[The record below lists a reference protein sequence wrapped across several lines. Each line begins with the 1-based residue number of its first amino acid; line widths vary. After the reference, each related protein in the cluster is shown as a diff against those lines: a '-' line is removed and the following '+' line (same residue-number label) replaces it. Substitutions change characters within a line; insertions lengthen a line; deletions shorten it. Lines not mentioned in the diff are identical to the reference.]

1 MRKVEGIAVVVARRG
16 DLSVHP
22 SNHPSG
28 AAPQRNSFQ
37 INAIQ
42 LHFPSCLAK
51 FKCLRTESEATKK
64 STIGHL
70 STNVKLFFFF
80 LFLASSSLLI
90 HLIKYPK
97 GWDWPELPLAAGRR
111 KWRNA
116 QQPWISSSVHLLDTL
131 EKLLRNPPF
140 LLEGEA
146 WIQGHLLNC
155 YGQCHVA
162 IYAFQSHPL
171 MYTCVY
177 NVRCFL
183 T

>member
-1 MRKVEGIAVVVARRG
+1 MDHFRVLEYSWKPNIGDFQLLAQCTWRPHVYTIYNIPIYQYTTCMRKVEGIAVVVARRG

-80 LFLASSSLLI
+80 LFLVSSSLLI

-97 GWDWPELPLAAGRR
+97 G
-111 KWRNA
+111 
-116 QQPWISSSVHLLDTL
+116 
-131 EKLLRNPPF
+131 
-140 LLEGEA
+140 
-146 WIQGHLLNC
+146 
-155 YGQCHVA
+155 
-162 IYAFQSHPL
+162 
-171 MYTCVY
+171 
-177 NVRCFL
+177 
-183 T
+183 

>member
-80 LFLASSSLLI
+80 LFLVSSSLLI

-97 GWDWPELPLAAGRR
+97 G
-111 KWRNA
+111 
-116 QQPWISSSVHLLDTL
+116 
-131 EKLLRNPPF
+131 
-140 LLEGEA
+140 
-146 WIQGHLLNC
+146 
-155 YGQCHVA
+155 
-162 IYAFQSHPL
+162 
-171 MYTCVY
+171 
-177 NVRCFL
+177 
-183 T
+183 